1 MKKYTYQAKT
11 FEEAKNMALA
21 ELMEQQENLYITE
34 IESSTKLFS
43 KKSVIEVIKKEDVLE
58 YIKELIKNI
67 TKYMG
72 LTVNMEVKKREDNVT
87 ISLYS
92 DNNAILIG
100 KDARTLNALTTI
112 IKQSVFNQ
120 IGTYY
125 NFVLDVSEYKEKQQF
140 FIEKAAKKTA
150 KEVARTKIEAK
161 LEPMNSYER
170 RIVHNALTNFRG
182 VYTESEGVEPHRYV
196 VIKPKQEEKD
206 EEKEETVE

>member
-11 FEEAKNMALA
+11 FEDAKNQALVD
-21 ELMEQQENLYITE
+21 LMEQEENLYIRE

-43 KKSVIEVIKKEDVLE
+43 KKSVIEVVKKEDVLE
-58 YIKELIKNI
+58 YIKEMIKTI

-72 LTVNMEVKKREDNVT
+72 LTVNMEIKKRDDNVT

-92 DNNAILIG
+92 DNNGILIG

-112 IKQSVFNQ
+112 IKQAINNE

-140 FIEKAAKKTA
+140 FIEKAAKRTA

-170 RIVHNALTNFRG
+170 RIVHNALTNFKG
-182 VYTESEGVEPHRYV
+182 VYTESEGEEPHRYV
-196 VIKPKQEEKD
+196 VIKPKEENK
-206 EEKEETVE
+206 EKEETE

>member
-11 FEEAKNMALA
+11 FEEAKNLALA
-21 ELMEQQENLYITE
+21 ELMEQQENLYIKE

-43 KKSVIEVIKKEDVLE
+43 KKSVIEVVKKEDVLE

-112 IKQSVFNQ
+112 IKQSIFNQ

-140 FIEKAAKKTA
+140 FIERAVKKSA

-182 VYTESEGVEPHRYV
+182 IYTESEGVEPHRYV
-196 VIKPKQEEKD
+196 VIKPKL
-206 EEKEETVE
+206 EEKEVETTE